1 MTHHLFWEAL
11 MANSTDQRVML
22 TKKILKDALLSL
34 MEEKSINKI
43 TPTELCRRANINRNT
58 FYSHYRAPEDI
69 LHEME
74 DEILKDLTQAFEQ
87 HFHYHTIE
95 ELVRQSCTIFQ
106 ENADICRIIFSV
118 NSESDS
124 LLRIVRMANNT
135 AYAEWRRAGL
145 KASDSKLEQIFQYCS
160 GGCVSAI
167 RNWLENNMKEDIDE
181 MARQLDAACR
191 AAMAAMMEK

>member
-1 MTHHLFWEAL
+1 

-95 ELVRQSCTIFQ
+95 DLVRQSCTIFQ
-106 ENADICRIIFSV
+106 
-118 NSESDS
+118 
-124 LLRIVRMANNT
+124 
-135 AYAEWRRAGL
+135 
-145 KASDSKLEQIFQYCS
+145 
-160 GGCVSAI
+160 
-167 RNWLENNMKEDIDE
+167 
-181 MARQLDAACR
+181 
-191 AAMAAMMEK
+191 